1 MLLDRFAQR
10 RIATNL
16 RFVENATS
24 VKHNQVKHRE
34 NGINLSISRYQFYL
48 VVESNST
55 LWP

>member
-16 RFVENATS
+16 QFVENATS